1 MRLSVWGF
9 RAHTSLHYVWAAK
22 PVRPSDYFKERG
34 KKLFLKG
41 TAIDYLHNGV
51 ACHLLGY
58 VRRGIGPG
66 DPRVRVRVR
75 SVLTLAR
82 GGPWVPSP
90 FLSPR

>member
-1 MRLSVWGF
+1 M
-9 RAHTSLHYVWAAK
+9 WATK
-22 PVRPSDYFKERG
+22 PVRPNDYFQERE
-34 KKLFLKG
+34 KSIYKG
-41 TAIDYLHNGV
+41 TVIDYSQNWV

-90 FLSPR
+90 FLSPMHVLVGGVVAPL